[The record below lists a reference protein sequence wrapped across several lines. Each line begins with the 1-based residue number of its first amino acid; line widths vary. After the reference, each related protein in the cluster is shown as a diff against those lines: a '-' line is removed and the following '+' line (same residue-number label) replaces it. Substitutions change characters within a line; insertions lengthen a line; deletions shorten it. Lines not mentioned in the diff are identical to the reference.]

1 MDLGSAQKMFTPLM
15 YASMRGHRSVTNKLL
30 RADAD
35 PHIVSTHGNSALHL
49 AAMHGY
55 EDIVRELLAKGA
67 RADLKN
73 QLGKTPL
80 DKAYEFEH
88 DYRPKHSGVR
98 HSSHIIKLLE
108 DSLGGRREDL

>member
-1 MDLGSAQKMFTPLM
+1 MHL
-15 YASMRGHRSVTNKLL
+15 
-30 RADAD
+30 
-35 PHIVSTHGNSALHL
+35 VSKHGNSALHF

-73 QLGKTPL
+73 DRGKTPV

-88 DYRPKHSGVR
+88 DYRPKHSGAR
-98 HSSHIIKLLE
+98 HSSHIIQLLE
-108 DSLGGRREDL
+108 DSLGGLREEL